1 MKILLIA
8 LLLLT
13 SCTSKILIYQN
24 QEDPNT
30 EIIGR
35 IVVITNDGQ
44 IFKGRSLKIYSES
57 VKVMG
62 VEIHKNDIQIMYR
75 KRFSIGKT
83 LFLVIPIGVVVL
95 SSAGNRQQRN
105 QK

>member
-24 QEDPNT
+24 QEEPNT
-30 EIIGR
+30 TIIGR

-44 IFKGRSLKIYSES
+44 VYQGRSLKIYSES

-95 SSAGNRQQRN
+95 GSAGRNNRQN